1 MTPPPGWYRDP
12 HAPHLER
19 WWDGTAWTDHRR
31 TPAASAPQV
40 PQAQTPAAG
49 GDGPAGTGGTG
60 ASEGSGAPSGSGA
73 FGGASTPGGP
83 RGPVAAG
90 GYGAPGSPGAP
101 GGPVGSGG
109 FGAPGAP
116 GGPGG
121 PGGPAA
127 LGGFG
132 GPGGP
137 GAYGSPAGPGAPG
150 GAGAPGAPGGT
161 GGTGGSNGAR
171 AVALTAAGA
180 VLVAAVVA
188 GALLLTGDED
198 DPSAG
203 TVPTSTVSAPET
215 RPTSPTPSPS
225 ASEPGPEDE
234 GVVEDELNGVTF
246 PLLDGWVRP
255 QHVVEKDA
263 VMTTDGTH
271 DCPGEGS
278 LCRGGLVLSR
288 TVTATDES
296 APRALAEADIS
307 DAAEAAF
314 DEDTLGNRPYGG
326 MKSHRVLKAGPV
338 AVAGRAGY
346 LVRWQVTTGKGPG
359 GYVQSLVFPSS
370 VGTES
375 PVLVRF
381 VFEAGPDGP
390 PLADMDRI
398 TEGIRSVADQA
409 SGGGVGSSIGPDD

>member
-1 MTPPPGWYRDP
+1 M
-12 HAPHLER
+12 
-19 WWDGTAWTDHRR
+19 
-31 TPAASAPQV
+31 
-40 PQAQTPAAG
+40 
-49 GDGPAGTGGTG
+49 
-60 ASEGSGAPSGSGA
+60 
-73 FGGASTPGGP
+73 
-83 RGPVAAG
+83 
-90 GYGAPGSPGAP
+90 
-101 GGPVGSGG
+101 
-109 FGAPGAP
+109 
-116 GGPGG
+116 
-121 PGGPAA
+121 
-127 LGGFG
+127 
-132 GPGGP
+132 
-137 GAYGSPAGPGAPG
+137 
-150 GAGAPGAPGGT
+150 
-161 GGTGGSNGAR
+161 
-171 AVALTAAGA
+171 
-180 VLVAAVVA
+180 
-188 GALLLTGDED
+188 LLTGDED
-198 DPSAG
+198 DPRAG

>member
-19 WWDGTAWTDHRR
+19 WWDGTAWTEHRR
-31 TPAASAPQV
+31 TPAAAAPQV

-49 GDGPAGTGGTG
+49 GGGPAGTGGTG
-60 ASEGSGAPSGSGA
+60 ASDGSGGPSGSRA

-83 RGPVAAG
+83 GGFVPAG
-90 GYGAPGSPGAP
+90 GYGVPGSPGAP
-101 GGPVGSGG
+101 GGPGG

-137 GAYGSPAGPGAPG
+137 GAYGSPAGSGAPG
-150 GAGAPGAPGGT
+150 RAGAPGAP

-180 VLVAAVVA
+180 VLVAAAVA
-188 GALLLTGDED
+188 GALLLTGGED
-198 DPSAG
+198 DPRAG
-203 TVPTSTVSAPET
+203 TVATPPVSAPET
-215 RPTSPTPSPS
+215 QPTSPTPSP
-225 ASEPGPEDE
+225 ATTETGPEDE

-296 APRALAEADIS
+296 SPRALAEADIS

-326 MKSHRVLKAGPV
+326 MTSHQVVKAGPV

-346 LVRWQVTTGKGPG
+346 LVRWQVTTGEGPG

-398 TEGIRSVADQA
+398 TKGIRSVADQT